1 MTPSE
6 FRAWF
11 PTPSAFAS
19 MTDEA
24 IAPFIARTVPYFNVA
39 RWGDFYSEGV
49 AYLTA
54 HFIVMN
60 NGTAAAGITVPSAN
74 DFVAKSVGGV
84 SASRSAE
91 LVAEAA
97 HDPFMRTSYGQEYC
111 RLRDMVGLGGAVART

>member
-11 PTPSAFAS
+11 PSPSAFAS

-24 IAPFIARTVPYFNVA
+24 ITPFIARTVPYFNVA

-49 AYLTA
+49 ANLTA
-54 HFIVMN
+54 HFIVMAN
-60 NGTAAAGITVPSAN
+60 AQAAAGITVP
-74 DFVAKSVGGV
+74 VASDLVSKSVGGV
-84 SASRSAE
+84 SGTRHAE

-97 HDPFMRTSYGQEYC
+97 HDTFMRTSYGQEYC
-111 RLRDMVGLGGAVART
+111 RLRDLVGLGGAVAST